1 MEIPRKVWQGLALC
15 FSEGGARIF
24 PASLA
29 AARCSRFCRPCA
41 LYCRA
46 GVHARRGRGCSG
58 GAGWALCSSFPR
70 NTRRCRKAPRR
81 ARSPALHCGRKRAAI
96 RKRQP
101 ASTPDGG
108 LRRGRVAA
116 GRMRRPGRALPPCFA
131 GCVAAGRVR
140 RPGRVF
146 ARPGAAPLRRL
157 RRHLPLQGR
166 LLGWRSPERLPCKG
180 SWMRRKAQTEG
191 CIVGLWRKYHAG
203 SGRALPYVSQRA
215 VLASSPQTLRRPAVP
230 GFAAR
235 APYIVGRAF
244 TPAGEEVAAAGLG
257 GLYAAPFPAI
267 HGDAARPRGGR
278 DRPPYIAAENGRQ
291 PVNGSQLQRPA
302 TGGYAAAGRVRR
314 PGRIFAGS
322 GAAPLRRLRRHLP
335 LQGRLL
341 GWRQHTERLPCKGSL
356 SSSSLLKAASPVKG
370 RRWRRLPYPST
381 VTSVRRTW
389 PASQASRSRMQ
400 GAGRLP
406 AVRSTLP

>member
-1 MEIPRKVWQGLALC
+1 MFQ
-15 FSEGGARIF
+15 
-24 PASLA
+24 A
-29 AARCSRFCRPCA
+29 A
-41 LYCRA
+41 
-46 GVHARRGRGCSG
+46 GSG
-58 GAGWALCSSFPR
+58 GELA
-70 NTRRCRKAPRR
+70 
-81 ARSPALHCGRKRAAI
+81 RAAGL
-96 RKRQP
+96 QP
-101 ASTPDGG
+101 G
-108 LRRGRVAA
+108 
-116 GRMRRPGRALPPCFA
+116 
-131 GCVAAGRVR
+131 
-140 RPGRVF
+140 
-146 ARPGAAPLRRL
+146 
-157 RRHLPLQGR
+157 
-166 LLGWRSPERLPCKG
+166 RLPCKG

-191 CIVGLWRKYHAG
+191 CIAGWRWRYPAR

-235 APYIVGRAF
+235 VPYIVGRAF
-244 TPAGEEVAAAGLG
+244 TPAGEEVAATGTGRALCSAFPRSAQRFRKAPRRARSPALHCGRKR
-257 GLYAAPFPAI
+257 AAP
-267 HGDAARPRGGR
+267 RK
-278 DRPPYIAAENGRQ
+278 RQ
-291 PVNGSQLQRPA
+291 PASTPADGPMQASAPTQGRAAAGRMRRPGRILPPCFA
-302 TGGYAAAGRVRR
+302 GCVAAGRVRR

-356 SSSSLLKAASPVKG
+356 SSSGLLKAASPVKG

-406 AVRSTLP
+406 AVRSTRP